1 MRRHVSWRRLLYF
14 LPVLV
19 FVGVGI
25 GLAVGLTRDPSTLPS
40 ALIDQPVPTFALPPI
55 AGMPGEGL
63 SSADLIGEVSLVN
76 VFASWCVPC
85 RAEHPLLLALAERG
99 VVINGIN
106 YKDPAEQAAAWLA
119 ELGNPFAR
127 IGADRDGRVAIDFGV
142 YGVPETFVID
152 REGRIRHRH
161 VGPLRARDVE
171 DTLLPLIEQLAREPD
186 PLQEA
191 GGGQ

>member
-1 MRRHVSWRRLLYF
+1 MAWRRILYL
-14 LPVLV
+14 LPVLI
-19 FVGVGI
+19 FIGVGI

-40 ALIDQPVPTFALPPI
+40 ALIDRPVPAFELPAI
-55 AGMPGEGL
+55 EGMPGEGL
-63 SSADLIGEVSLVN
+63 SSADLEGEVSLLN

-85 RAEHPLLLALAERG
+85 RAEHPLLMGLAERG
-99 VVINGIN
+99 LVINGID
-106 YKDPAEQAAAWLA
+106 YKDPAEQAARWL
-119 ELGNPFAR
+119 EDLGNPFAR

-161 VGPLRARDVE
+161 VGPLQARDLE
-171 DTLLPLIEQLAREPD
+171 ETLLPMLERLGREQD

-191 GGGQ
+191 GGAAP